1 MARDRAVTPAVGK
14 TLELGL
20 AALFVSGL
28 VATLYGGVVPDYRT
42 AAGGQ
47 TAERVA
53 AGVAERIERAVPPAA
68 RHASV
73 ARRVPVPATIRGRAY
88 RVVGNG
94 TAVRLEHP
102 HPAIGDEIRLAVPDR
117 VLGVRGAWDSGARTR
132 VAIRTADSGLRI
144 RLVEGDG

>member
-1 MARDRAVTPAVGK
+1 MARDRAVTPTVGK

-28 VATLYGGVVPDYRT
+28 LATLYGGVVPDYRT

-47 TAERVA
+47 TADRVA

-68 RHASV
+68 RRVSV
-73 ARRVPVPATIRGRAY
+73 TRRVPVPATIRGRAY
-88 RVVGNG
+88 RVVGDG
-94 TAVRLEHP
+94 TTVRLDHP
-102 HPAIGDEIRLAVPDR
+102 HPAIDGETRLAVPDR
-117 VLGVRGAWDSGARTR
+117 VLGVRGAWDSGAGTR
-132 VAIRTADSGLRI
+132 VRVRTTDSGVRI